1 MIMKHDPRKTALFV
15 LNSLNK
21 GRHTLDRI
29 LEDIQ
34 NKELFL
40 SRRDQALFY
49 ALVYGVLRWRGLID
63 WIINH
68 FSKTRLKKIDPVIL
82 NILRLGL
89 FQIIYLN
96 RIPVSAAVNT
106 SVEIAK
112 SFASSSAAG
121 FVNALLR
128 NAAREY
134 KKLPFPDPDKNSA
147 YSLSVRKSFPEWLIK
162 RWLNQFGLKETEAL
176 CDAINTIPPITVR
189 TNSLRT
195 TREDL
200 TKRLASDVRQIENTT
215 YSPDGIRFIKPDRS
229 IPEIKTFKDGCFQV
243 QDEAAQLVTCLLNP
257 RPGDTVLDACA
268 GLGGKTGHIA
278 QMMKNTG
285 RLLALDNQANKLQR
299 LESEMKRLGISI
311 VTTCN
316 YDLTIPFNWQFSYKG
331 FSGFDSILLDAPCS
345 GLGVLRRNPDTKW
358 SMSGNKLN
366 SYKERQINFLNNLAQ
381 LVKPSGTLV
390 YAVCSTEPEENEE
403 VVKGFLNK
411 HSEFVINNKLEGLPI
426 NAYSLVN
433 ESRYLKTYPHTNN
446 MDGFFAVCFKR
457 V

>member
-1 MIMKHDPRKTALFV
+1 MKHDPRKTALFV
-15 LNSLNK
+15 LNSLNN

-34 NKELFL
+34 NKGLFL
-40 SRRDQALFY
+40 SRKDQALFS

-63 WIINH
+63 WTINH
-68 FSKTRLKKIDPVIL
+68 FSKTRLNKTDPVVL

-89 FQIIYLN
+89 FQIMYLN

-112 SFASSSAAG
+112 SFASSRAAG

-128 NAAREY
+128 KAAGEY
-134 KKLPFPDPDKNSA
+134 KKLPFPDPAKNPA
-147 YSLSVRKSFPEWLIK
+147 YSLAVRKSFPEWLIK
-162 RWLNQFGLKETEAL
+162 RWLNRFGLKETEAL

-195 TREDL
+195 TRDDIA
-200 TKRLASDVRQIENTT
+200 KRLAGNVQQIENTT
-215 YSPDGIRFIKPDRS
+215 YSPDGIRFIKPNRS
-229 IPEIKTFKDGCFQV
+229 ISEIKAFKDGCFQV

-257 RPGDTVLDACA
+257 LPGDIVLDACA

-278 QMMKNTG
+278 QMMKNNG
-285 RLLALDNQANKLQR
+285 GLLAMDNQDNKLQR

-316 YDLTIPFNWQFSYKG
+316 YDLTIPFDRQFSYKG
-331 FSGFDSILLDAPCS
+331 FSGFDRILLDAPCS
-345 GLGVLRRNPDTKW
+345 GLGVLRRNPDAKW
-358 SMSGNKLN
+358 LVSGNRFN
-366 SYKERQINFLNNLAQ
+366 GYKERQINFLGNLAQ
-381 LVKPSGTLV
+381 LVKPSGALV

-403 VVKGFLNK
+403 VVKGFLNI
-411 HSEFVINNKLEGLPI
+411 HPEFLVNNKLEGLPK
-426 NAYSLVN
+426 NVYSLVN
-433 ESRYLKTYPHTNN
+433 KNQYLKTYPHTNN
-446 MDGFFAVCFKR
+446 MDGFFAVCFQR

>member
-1 MIMKHDPRKTALFV
+1 MKHDPRKTALFV

-21 GRHTLDRI
+21 RRFTLDRI
-29 LEDIQ
+29 LEDVQ

-49 ALVYGVLRWRGLID
+49 ALVYGVLRWRGRLD
-63 WIINH
+63 WIISH
-68 FSKTRLKKIDPVIL
+68 FSKIRLKKIDPVVL

-106 SVEIAK
+106 SVEITK
-112 SFASSSAAG
+112 SFASSRAAG

-128 NAAREY
+128 NVAGEY
-134 KKLPFPDPDKNSA
+134 EKIPFPDPDKNPA
-147 YSLSVRKSFPEWLIK
+147 HSLAVRKSFPEWLIK
-162 RWLNQFGLKETEAL
+162 RWVNQFGIEETEAL
-176 CDAINTIPPITVR
+176 CDAINIIPPITVR

-195 TREDL
+195 TRDDL
-200 TKRLASDVRQIENTT
+200 TKRLADDVQQIENTT

-229 IPEIKTFKDGCFQV
+229 IPEIKAFKDGCFQV

-257 RPGDTVLDACA
+257 LPGDTVLDACA

-285 RLLALDNQANKLQR
+285 RLLAMDNQDNKLQR

-316 YDLTIPFNWQFSYKG
+316 YDLTIPFDRQFSYKG
-331 FSGFDSILLDAPCS
+331 FSGFDRILLDAPCS
-345 GLGVLRRNPDTKW
+345 GLGVLRRNPDAKW
-358 SMSGNKLN
+358 LISNNKFN
-366 SYKERQINFLNNLAQ
+366 NYKTRQINFLDNLAH

-403 VVKGFLNK
+403 VVKGFLNM
-411 HSEFVINNKLEGLPI
+411 HSEFVVNNKLEGLPK
-426 NAYSLVN
+426 NVYSLVN
-433 ESRYLKTYPHTNN
+433 KNQYLKTYPHINN